1 MKSLT
6 ILLLL
11 LSIPVLSL
19 PAFAAT
25 LTLRGGV
32 AVEQSGDT
40 TVADR
45 DCTSTAPP
53 ALFGC
58 GIDARGDLGSVHA
71 FDLAVGTS
79 SPRARI
85 ELAFT
90 HRDLAL
96 AASANFTGVRGPQ
109 PVRADGTSRA
119 LMVNGY
125 WSCPHGDLQPF
136 VFAGAGLARNEL
148 EAVTYGFPSIGA
160 NAVTITRGGAS
171 QGFAWNAGAGVSLRM
186 SESLFVDVAL
196 RYTDLGDFETDA
208 GPAQIIRP
216 TRTLLLDI
224 DGTRATAET
233 AGVAITLRWVR

>member
-6 ILLLL
+6 ILLVL
-11 LSIPVLSL
+11 LSIPAAVS
-19 PAFAAT
+19 ASAAT
-25 LTLRGGV
+25 MTLRGGV
-32 AVEQSGDT
+32 AVEQSGET
-40 TVADR
+40 TIVDR

-58 GIDARGDLGSVHA
+58 GIDARGNFGSVHA

-79 SPRARI
+79 LERARI

-90 HRDLAL
+90 HRDLDL
-96 AASANFTGVRGPQ
+96 AASANFTGVRGAQ
-109 PVRADGTSRA
+109 PVRAEGASRA

-125 WSCPHGDLQPF
+125 WTFHDGDIQPF
-136 VFAGAGLARNEL
+136 VFAGAGIARNEL
-148 EAVTYGFPSIGA
+148 EAVTYAFPSIGA
-160 NAVTITRGGAS
+160 NAVTITRGGSS
-171 QGFAWNAGAGVSLRM
+171 QGFAWNAGAGISMRM

-196 RYTDLGDFETDA
+196 RYTDLGDLETDA